1 MSKIFGTGQSQVSL
15 ETKKMAQ
22 MIRSI
27 KSKED

>member
-1 MSKIFGTGQSQVSL
+1 MAKIFGTGQSEVAL

-22 MIRSI
+22 MIRDI